1 MDYGKFKF
9 EYQKKQK
16 EQRKKQS
23 VVTVKEVRLSPVID
37 KGDFETKDID
47 IKEIQKDINDYL
59 AKKYGRR
66 IQFGGFAPI
75 PEPAG
80 EKIDEGEKEKKPE
93 PLSINF
99 EMKPEDVALFEP
111 DGTPVEVPKKP
122 SSETAMHLEVY
133 RRRPDVNA
141 VVHAHSVFATTIA
154 CMGWELPAVHYL
166 VGFSG
171 YKVPL
176 AKYATY
182 GTSEL
187 ARNTADALGSFNAV
201 LMANHGPF
209 TVGTDARD
217 AVKVAVMLEEVAR
230 CVHLSSQLG
239 EPIRLD
245 QDMVDALFDRYQ
257 NVYGQRKAAS

>member
-1 MDYGKFKF
+1 MKMESARTQIVEF
-9 EYQKKQK
+9 
-16 EQRKKQS
+16 
-23 VVTVKEVRLSPVID
+23 
-37 KGDFETKDID
+37 
-47 IKEIQKDINDYL
+47 
-59 AKKYGRR
+59 GRR
-66 IQFGGFAPI
+66 LVTARLTTGTGGNLSFFDR
-75 PEPAG
+75 
-80 EKIDEGEKEKKPE
+80 KEGLVAIKP
-93 PLSINF
+93 SGVDYF

-182 GTSEL
+182 GTPEL

-201 LMANHGPF
+201 LMANHGLLA
-209 TVGTDARD
+209 VGPTMLGAFST
-217 AVKVAVMLEEVAR
+217 AEEIELVAQIYVRAKAMGDPVILPKEEMEVVIGKFA
-230 CVHLSSQLG
+230 
-239 EPIRLD
+239 
-245 QDMVDALFDRYQ
+245 
-257 NVYGQRKAAS
+257 NYGQK